1 MPLDAPVTIA
11 ARCAM
16 LSLPPRWS
24 VVRGEDRITH
34 ARSDSPVSR
43 TPELLILLLVA
54 VLAAGAVALGGRGS
68 GSVTSPEST
77 VTPAHIR
84 LVERRVEA
92 LRHLRFRRPVPVAVV
107 SPAQARREGTAE
119 AARSEPPA
127 RQRATEEL
135 LKLLGLLPA
144 DADLRAIEA
153 SVFAEQVAGYYDPR
167 RKRLALVR
175 GAGVD
180 DITLA
185 HELTHALED
194 QHVALERLGS
204 SPAGAG
210 DDASTAQQ
218 ALVEGSAT
226 LVMERYAERWP
237 SDAPL
242 GDALAGLAQ
251 VTAATPLPQYIAR
264 SLVFPYFQGERFVQA
279 LLDAGDGRWTLVNV
293 AERARPPVSTA
304 EILQPTRWLRAQQ
317 PAPVSLR
324 DTARTLT
331 AADAGWHRIA
341 GSTLGAEDVAA
352 LLSPSSGPLAARRLT
367 AGWRGGRYALWRRG
381 SLAPV
386 GCATPCRARDTA
398 IFAVRM
404 GAAPSARRLGA
415 GLAAWLARTLD
426 ARPVATDAHGG
437 VWRLPGSSAGAVRV
451 QGTTVRLAL
460 APTGAL
466 AGRLTR

>member
-54 VLAAGAVALGGRGS
+54 LLAAGAVALGGGGS
-68 GSVTSPEST
+68 PAAREQIVS
-77 VTPAHIR
+77 PAHIR

-92 LRHLRFRRPVPVAVV
+92 LRGLRFRHPVPVAIV

-119 AARSEPPA
+119 AERSQPA
-127 RQRATEEL
+127 AGQRANEEL

-144 DADLRAIEA
+144 RADLGAIEG
-153 SVFAEQVAGYYDPR
+153 SVFEEQVAGYYDPR

-194 QHVALERLGS
+194 QHADLERLGS
-204 SPAGAG
+204 DPRAG
-210 DDASTAQQ
+210 DDARTAQQ

-237 SDAPL
+237 SDAPF
-242 GDALAGLAQ
+242 GDALSGLTQ
-251 VTAATPLPQYIAR
+251 VTGARPLPQYIAR
-264 SLVFPYFQGERFVQA
+264 SLVFPYFQGETFVQT
-279 LLDAGDGRWTLVNV
+279 LLDVDGGGWGLVNL

-304 EILQPTRWLRAQQ
+304 EILQPRRWLRAEQ
-317 PAPVSLR
+317 PVPVSLAGAGR
-324 DTARTLT
+324 AL
-331 AADAGWHRIA
+331 AAAGGGWRRIA

-352 LLSPSSGPLAARRLT
+352 LLSPSSGLLAARRLT
-367 AGWRGGRYALWRRG
+367 ASWRGGRYALWRRG
-381 SLAPV
+381 PLVGA
-386 GCATPCRARDTA
+386 GCAAPCGSRDAAMLT
-398 IFAVRM
+398 VRM
-404 GAAPSARRLGA
+404 GTAASARRLGRA
-415 GLAAWLARTLD
+415 VRRWS
-426 ARPVATDAHGG
+426 VQ
-437 VWRLPGSSAGAVRV
+437 LPGGSATSVRV
-451 QGTTVRLAL
+451 EGATLRVAL
-460 APTGAL
+460 APDRVL
-466 AGRLTR
+466 AARLTR